1 MIKSTKVS
9 AIIALIIF
17 CSVNSLAVDI
27 ENESENEGYKYTYNI
42 EEEDAEAYDPYEK
55 LNRKIFAFN
64 AALDR
69 FTLRPIAVF
78 YKNVTNDYTRDR
90 VRSFADNINTPLT
103 FVNQVLQTKFN
114 QALKTF
120 WRFTIN
126 TTLGV
131 GGLFDIASKFG
142 LNYDRQTFGNTL
154 AYYGVGPG
162 PYLVLPFFGST
173 NARDVTD
180 STITNDALNPIKYKL
195 HKDFKSAL
203 TATKII
209 HDRATILP
217 FSDHIEKDSTDPYV
231 AVRSAVHQ
239 NRESKVEY
247 PKGFKY
253 PETSNP

>member
-1 MIKSTKVS
+1 MRPTKIFT
-9 AIIALIIF
+9 IITLVV
-17 CSVNSLAVDI
+17 CSSLNSLALDI
-27 ENESENEGYKYTYNI
+27 ENEKEGYKYTYNI

-64 AALDR
+64 AVLDH

-90 VRSFADNINTPLT
+90 VRSFTDNINMPLT
-103 FVNQVLQTKFN
+103 FVNQILQMNFN
-114 QALKTF
+114 KASRSF
-120 WRFTIN
+120 WRFAIN

-131 GGLFDIASKFG
+131 GGLFDVASKVG
-142 LNYDRQTFGNTL
+142 LNYDRQTFGGTL

-162 PYLVLPFFGST
+162 PYLVIPFFGSN

-180 STITNDALNPIKYKL
+180 SIITNDALNPIKYKL
-195 HKDFKSAL
+195 HKDFKLAL
-203 TATKII
+203 TGTKLI
-209 HDRATILP
+209 HDRAAILP
-217 FSDHIEKDSTDPYV
+217 FSDHVEKDSADPYV
-231 AVRSAVHQ
+231 AIRSAVHQ

-247 PKGFKY
+247 PSGFKY